1 MLDFAKLV
9 SSLPGGVAQGLIWGI
24 MAIGVYLTYKIL
36 DIADL
41 TVDGTMCTGGAVCVM
56 MIASGHSVPVALLC
70 AFLAGM
76 GAGLVT
82 GLLHTAMGIQA
93 LLAGIL
99 TQLALYSINL
109 KIMGWGTG
117 AGRANQAI
125 SVDKYNLVVSSR
137 YLFDGTYPWY
147 KSPILWGA
155 IFCAVIIL
163 ILYWFFG
170 TELGCSIRATGA
182 NPNMSRA
189 QGINVDFNK
198 VLGLMLS
205 NGLVALSS
213 GLFAQYQGFADI
225 NMGRGAIVIGL
236 AAVIIGEV
244 LGRAILGKRMNF
256 LGTLT
261 FTVLGG
267 VLYYIV
273 VVVVLWLKLNSNDL
287 KLFTAI
293 IVAAFLAVPHFRDR
307 AQNSFRK
314 NKKKEAKT
322 DA

>member
-137 YLFDGTYPWY
+137 YLFEGTYPWY
-147 KSPILWGA
+147 KSPSLWGA
-155 IFCAVIIL
+155 ICGAVII
-163 ILYWFFG
+163 
-170 TELGCSIRATGA
+170 R
-182 NPNMSRA
+182 
-189 QGINVDFNK
+189 
-198 VLGLMLS
+198 
-205 NGLVALSS
+205 
-213 GLFAQYQGFADI
+213 
-225 NMGRGAIVIGL
+225 IV
-236 AAVIIGEV
+236 
-244 LGRAILGKRMNF
+244 
-256 LGTLT
+256 
-261 FTVLGG
+261 
-267 VLYYIV
+267 
-273 VVVVLWLKLNSNDL
+273 
-287 KLFTAI
+287 
-293 IVAAFLAVPHFRDR
+293 
-307 AQNSFRK
+307 
-314 NKKKEAKT
+314 
-322 DA
+322 